1 MICCVHLA
9 VIILKILLITP
20 LERAAG
26 LATDMHIL
34 LDDLFPSAPSRI
46 KMTTSLPVFVLSSGP
61 YHCRQPMFK
70 TLLMMT

>member
-1 MICCVHLA
+1 MLCTFSCYHFENT
-9 VIILKILLITP
+9 LITP

-46 KMTTSLPVFVLSSGP
+46 KMTIG
-61 YHCRQPMFK
+61 
-70 TLLMMT
+70 LLCLF